1 MDSLLSIEKVKTA
14 DCMALKKVIITV
26 LEYLQG
32 YFFPI
37 NVWRR
42 NHEDHKSVP
51 PNKAREPRIH
61 LSFNFEE
68 LMSPFKDEDTDCWS
82 EK

>member
-1 MDSLLSIEKVKTA
+1 MDSLLSMEKVKTA

-26 LEYLQG
+26 LEYLHG

-37 NVWRR
+37 NDWRR

-51 PNKAREPRIH
+51 ANKAREPRIH
-61 LSFNFEE
+61 LSFVFEE
-68 LMSPFKDEDTDCWS
+68 LMAPSEYEDTDWS
-82 EK
+82 GK